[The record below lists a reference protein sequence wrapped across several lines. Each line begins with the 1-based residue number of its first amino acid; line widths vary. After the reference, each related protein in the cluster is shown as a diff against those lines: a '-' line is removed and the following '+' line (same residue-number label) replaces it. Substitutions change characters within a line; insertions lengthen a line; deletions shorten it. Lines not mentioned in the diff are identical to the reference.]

1 VGWAPLTGGPDGWAN
16 GVGERLCSR
25 AHTQGGGCGWDTHAA
40 RVRGRW
46 AAASEWAKG
55 RWASRR
61 LPGRARL
68 RMGHREGVARW
79 AAKGK
84 GGKGAS
90 WACAREWAGVR
101 LGRLRRLGK
110 QSLFLFSS
118 FLFFSFIRISI

>member
-1 VGWAPLTGGPDGWAN
+1 MGWAPLTGGPDGWAN

-40 RVRGRW
+40 RVWGSW
-46 AAASEWAKG
+46 AATSEWAKG

-68 RMGHREGVARW
+68 WMGHGEGVARW

-84 GGKGAS
+84 GERSQLGL
-90 WACAREWAGVR
+90 RAGV
-101 LGRLRRLGK
+101 GRGEAGPA
-110 QSLFLFSS
+110 
-118 FLFFSFIRISI
+118 